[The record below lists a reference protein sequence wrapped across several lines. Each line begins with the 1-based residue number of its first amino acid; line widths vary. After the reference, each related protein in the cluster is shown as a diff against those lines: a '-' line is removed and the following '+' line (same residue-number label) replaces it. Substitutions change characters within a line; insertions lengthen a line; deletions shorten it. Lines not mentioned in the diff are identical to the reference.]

1 MGFNDAVRQIKAQ
14 AVIGS
19 TTYTSE
25 DEIKEFT
32 LDRNAEGKFFG
43 FSVAAKLNLK
53 LRNAANNITIPTG
66 TKITLSLKEGS
77 GVWFIVGV
85 YYTTEIHTNENNTE
99 LSITA
104 YDSIYFFA
112 EHTFSEVGEG
122 VTSITGLGYKIKD
135 YEPLHI
141 VSYIWRFGS
150 NSIEDKKYPFTQSI
164 TMNFEGTED
173 LRTIL
178 NQMCEATQTFAFMD
192 GENLVFARLDND
204 SIQTNIINKSDYYKF
219 VFKENRRLVGI
230 VSTTELGD
238 NIGEQDS
245 QAGTVQYINENG
257 FLNMNADAATFIE
270 KAYTLLNGLT
280 IGQFDLEW
288 RGNPAYSYGSKLKIQ
303 DSQGKYVV
311 SYLLDDSMK
320 YDGTL
325 TQKTK
330 WAYTDAQTNEYNDA
344 SLGSALAK
352 TYAKVDKVEG
362 RIDLVVGNIEQV
374 EEDLNGVVSDISD
387 LDQKQASLT
396 VTVNGINTQVTGLS
410 SDVNALD
417 KKQASLEITMNGI
430 KSNVTAISSDTKAVE
445 EALEAYKAENEDTV
459 EGLNSNIAAV
469 QNTMSSIQTAQAQIF
484 QQTQTLL
491 DNQGKAS
498 SVSTTTTTID
508 NNGVTVGKSSSSLT
522 TTLSNDGIQVKT
534 GSTVELTA
542 NSQGVIAHN
551 LTADNYLI
559 VDGLIRWQKYVKNNN
574 TRMACFWIGG

>member
-77 GVWFIVGV
+77 GAWFIVGV
-85 YYTTEIHTNENNTE
+85 YYTTEIHRNENNTE

-112 EHTFSEVGEG
+112 EHTFSEVSEG
-122 VTSITGLGYKIKD
+122 ANAISTLANNMRL
-135 YEPLHI
+135 YEPLRI
-141 VSYIWRFGS
+141 ANYTQRLGNKTGRNTPFSYIYNNTTS
-150 NSIEDKKYPFTQSI
+150 K
-164 TMNFEGTED
+164 MNFEGTED
-173 LRTIL
+173 LRAVL

-192 GENLVFARLDND
+192 GENLVFAAIDND
-204 SIQTNIINKSDYYKF
+204 SIQTNTINKSDYYKL

-238 NIGEQDS
+238 NIGKQDS

-257 FLNMNADAATFIE
+257 FLNMNADTEDFIE
-270 KAYTLLNGLT
+270 NAYDFLNGFT

-288 RGNPAYSYGSKLKIQ
+288 RGNPAYSYGSKLRIQ
-303 DSQGKYVV
+303 DNQENYIV

-374 EEDLNGVVSDISD
+374 EEDLNGVV
-387 LDQKQASLT
+387 
-396 VTVNGINTQVTGLS
+396 

-542 NSQGVIAHN
+542 NSQGVMAHN